1 MFQEEYKRIK
11 AEFDGTTIRDGIIYW
26 ANTNSIPHDPEL
38 MEFLAFSLITEDVIE
53 RSRAARESFQETLER
68 IQVSFDES

>member
-11 AEFDGTTIRDGIIYW
+11 SEFDGTTIRDGIIYW
-26 ANTNSIPHDPEL
+26 SETKSIPHEPEL
-38 MEFLAFSLITEDVIE
+38 MEFLAFSLITEDVIK

-68 IQVSFDES
+68 VQVSFNE